1 MGFWNQLETRGKWAV
16 GILAILL
23 LAGGAYWFHGYNKE
37 HGVLNKATKEIASDN
52 LGINEEADGVIA
64 YNTFVGMEGLLLYN
78 GGMEPN
84 EESRLYKEFGIKLQ
98 IKKMDVVQDT
108 RDGLKAGVLD
118 AVYCTIDALPIE
130 ASSGSQL
137 LEIGTKVIFKV
148 NESRGA
154 DALVVVPGINKV
166 EDLKGKRIAYA
177 VGTAS
182 NTLLINILE
191 ASGLKSSDIEA
202 FKVADGIEAANA
214 FKAGQCDAA
223 LVWAPDDAD
232 CVAAIKG
239 SKVLASTETAT
250 QIIADGLLVTEDNL
264 KEKRELLTKIIAAWC
279 KGNALINSSTTARKE
294 ANELFAKHF
303 DFPADVAA
311 ISSTK
316 VRFCTLQDNKNFFGL
331 DPTYTGVTG
340 EKMYGRMAV
349 KYTEAGLAKAPA
361 SWRVVSDESVIQ
373 DLLNTPL
380 AADANQGNAPV
391 ATFTPPTKADE
402 TKEAVGSKHLTLN
415 FDFNSAVLTEANQ
428 NIIDR
433 EVTALAQGFEKARIR
448 VEGNTDNVGSAT
460 VNKALSYKRAQS
472 VVNYLVSEHK
482 FDRNKFVVVGN
493 GPTKPVCSDD
503 SESCRAANRRTDV
516 NFLW

>member
-1 MGFWNQLETRGKWAV
+1 M
-16 GILAILL
+16 
-23 LAGGAYWFHGYNKE
+23 
-37 HGVLNKATKEIASDN
+37 
-52 LGINEEADGVIA
+52 
-64 YNTFVGMEGLLLYN
+64 
-78 GGMEPN
+78 
-84 EESRLYKEFGIKLQ
+84 
-98 IKKMDVVQDT
+98 
-108 RDGLKAGVLD
+108 
-118 AVYCTIDALPIE
+118 
-130 ASSGSQL
+130 
-137 LEIGTKVIFKV
+137 
-148 NESRGA
+148 
-154 DALVVVPGINKV
+154 
-166 EDLKGKRIAYA
+166 
-177 VGTAS
+177 
-182 NTLLINILE
+182 
-191 ASGLKSSDIEA
+191 
-202 FKVADGIEAANA
+202 
-214 FKAGQCDAA
+214 
-223 LVWAPDDAD
+223 
-232 CVAAIKG
+232 
-239 SKVLASTETAT
+239 
-250 QIIADGLLVTEDNL
+250 TEDNL